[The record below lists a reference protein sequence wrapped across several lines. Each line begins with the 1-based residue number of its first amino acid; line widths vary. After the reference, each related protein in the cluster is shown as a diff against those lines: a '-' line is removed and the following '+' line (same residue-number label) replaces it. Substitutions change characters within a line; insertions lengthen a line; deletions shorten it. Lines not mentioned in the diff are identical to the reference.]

1 MRGADICM
9 SVNYDIEVPNEYS
22 ADLWKLLTDNFNI
35 ILTKR
40 QHSPNGEVLY
50 VELKIIESK

>member
-1 MRGADICM
+1 M
-9 SVNYDIEVPNEYS
+9 SVNYNIEVPNEYS
-22 ADLWKLLTDNFNI
+22 ADFWKLLTDNFNV

-40 QHSPNGEVLY
+40 QHSPNCEVLY